1 MTAKEGLMSGST
13 PRIAVLGAGI
23 GGLTAAAALL
33 GRGFDVD
40 VYEQAGELREEGVGL
55 HLGSNGSR
63 ILHRMGLAGELDRSA
78 VRPAALEVRAF
89 GDGRVLTRQPMGSA
103 WAAEHGAPY
112 YTVQRTDLL
121 RSLAT
126 LVPERH
132 LHLSRRC
139 TGFVEDAGGVR
150 LSFERGAEAEADVLV
165 GADGVHSV
173 VRRAVA
179 GPETPLPSGDVAY
192 RGVVPFE
199 EIPRLARDT
208 MYVWAGPTSRLLAYP
223 VDSGRLLTFV
233 AVLPEDGA
241 DARESWSAPGDVR
254 TVSAALEGWEPAVRE
269 IVAAIRTAGRWALRD
284 RAPLD
289 RWSTARVTLLGDAA
303 HPMLPH
309 HGQGANQAI
318 EDAAALALCLSQAP
332 PGPHGSGLALRR
344 YELVR
349 RPHTT
354 RVQLGSRG
362 GGSLRLRAPEPA
374 KVPAAGN
381 RSAGKRPAGN
391 ALGSMVEDVA
401 WIQSYDVE
409 AVLANS

>member
-1 MTAKEGLMSGST
+1 MERGLMSGNT

-33 GRGFDVD
+33 RQGFDVD
-40 VYEQAGELREEGVGL
+40 VYEQAGELREAGVGL

-63 ILHRMGLAGELDRSA
+63 VLHRLGLAGELDRSG

-89 GDGRVLTRQPMGSA
+89 DDGRVFTRQPMGPA
-103 WAAEHGAPY
+103 WEAEHGAPY
-112 YTVQRTDLL
+112 YTVQRADLL
-121 RSLAT
+121 RLLAT

-132 LHLSRRC
+132 LHLGRRC
-139 TGFVEDAGGVR
+139 TGFAEDADGVR
-150 LSFERGAEAEADVLV
+150 LSFERGPDAGADVLV

-179 GPETPLPSGDVAY
+179 GPRPPLSSGTAAY
-192 RGVVPFE
+192 RGVVPFDE
-199 EIPRLARDT
+199 LPRLARDT
-208 MYVWAGPTSRLLAYP
+208 MFVWAGPVSRLLAYP
-223 VDSGRLLTFV
+223 VDAGRLLTFV
-233 AVLPEDGA
+233 AVLPEEG
-241 DARESWSAPGDVR
+241 DAAESWSAPGDVR
-254 TVSAALEGWEPAVRE
+254 TVSEALEGWEPAVRE
-269 IVAAIRTAGRWALRD
+269 IVAAIGTVGRWALRD

-318 EDAAALALCLSQAP
+318 EDAAALALCLGQAP
-332 PGPHGSGLALRR
+332 RGAHWSERALRR

-362 GGSLRLRAPEPA
+362 GGSLRLRAPA
-374 KVPAAGN
+374 
-381 RSAGKRPAGN
+381 PAGVS
-391 ALGSMVEDVA
+391 APARTPGGRPGASLGAVVDDVA